1 MTDPSHLELADRESA
16 NRVSRPAFLALCL
29 ASGITAVGFTG
40 MQTVL
45 PAIGREIGLPD
56 SLVSA
61 VFALASLLIL
71 FASPF
76 WARLSDFRGRKAIIL
91 VGVTGFVV
99 SMLGC
104 ALVVSAGIHRLATP
118 TTIFFLFLFA
128 RGISGAVGG
137 ATPPATQAYV
147 ADNTGREERTSAIA
161 TLAGSAGVGTIIGP
175 MAAPLM
181 AQGPLGL
188 AGPLYGFTAA
198 GLLVLIVSWVYIPK
212 DRPIRGPRARGAD
225 RGDGP
230 ENVTLAMLWRNLPV
244 RELLIAS
251 ALTNVIWMAVT
262 QTTAFAIIDM
272 TKVGP
277 AASLPYITKAM
288 IVGSLATVAGQW
300 MVIPLLKPMPRN
312 LLRWGTALALAGC
325 ILILLAARY
334 EMLVAGLGIFMLG
347 ISLARPGLSAATSL
361 SVTRAQQASAA
372 GMLSAVMGGSTLFSP
387 LFVLFYGL
395 HHAGPFLLISL
406 TLAAM
411 LIFMWASPHLR
422 HFQSPDAQY

>member
-1 MTDPSHLELADRESA
+1 MIGPSNPDLPSGESVKTI
-16 NRVSRPAFLALCL
+16 NRPAFLALCL

-76 WARLSDFRGRKAIIL
+76 WARQSDLRGRKTIIL
-91 VGVTGFVV
+91 VGVLGFVV

-104 ALVVSAGIHRLATP
+104 ALVVSAGIHRLAGP

-137 ATPPATQAYV
+137 AAPPATQAYV
-147 ADNTGREERTSAIA
+147 ADNTAREERTSAIA

-175 MAAPLM
+175 MAAPMM

-188 AGPLYGFTAA
+188 AGPLYGFTLA
-198 GLLVLIVSWVYIPK
+198 GLFVLIISWVYIPK
-212 DRPIRGPRARGAD
+212 DIPIHGVGTHRADGST
-225 RGDGP
+225 GP

-262 QTTAFAIIDM
+262 QTVAFAIIDM

-277 AASLPYITKAM
+277 AASLPYITNAM

-312 LLRWGTALALAGC
+312 LLRWGMAVALAGC
-325 ILILLAARY
+325 ILILFASRY
-334 EMLVAGLGIFMLG
+334 EWLVAGLGIFMLG

-361 SVTRAQQASAA
+361 SVTRSQQASAA

-395 HHAGPFLLISL
+395 YHAGPFLLISIL
-406 TLAAM
+406 LAGM
-411 LIFMWASPHLR
+411 LLFMWRSPHLR
-422 HFQSPDAQY
+422 HFQAPDA